1 VIVAISQPQYF
12 PYLGFFSKVAQCDVH
27 VHLDDV
33 EFLERGFQHRN
44 VIKMQTGKQWL
55 TVPVV
60 QNRGQLIC
68 DVAIDNTQRWQRK
81 HWAALE
87 SNYRP
92 APFFKELAPSLKALL
107 LDRSYDKLAALDVAL
122 LDWACGL
129 LELRAKH
136 RLSSELKP
144 EGTST
149 ARLVSICK
157 AVGATTYLSGPGGRA
172 YMDLSLFE
180 AANIRVVFQEYAPVE
195 YTQLFPAHGFLSH
208 LAVVDALFNV
218 GPQGTPALL
227 TTPRTS

>member
-1 VIVAISQPQYF
+1 MIVAISQPQYF
-12 PYLGFFSKVAQCDVH
+12 PYLGFFAKVAQCDLH
-27 VHLDDV
+27 IHLDDV

-60 QNRGQLIC
+60 QDRGQIIH

-92 APFFKELAPSLKALL
+92 APFFKELAPSLKAILV
-107 LDRSYDKLAALDVAL
+107 DRSYEKLATLDVAL
-122 LDWACGL
+122 LDWAFGILGL
-129 LELRAKH
+129 TAKH

-144 EGTST
+144 QGTST
-149 ARLVSICK
+149 ERLVSICK
-157 AVGATTYLSGPGGRA
+157 AVGATTYLSGSGGRA

-180 AANIRVVFQEYAPVE
+180 AAGIRVAFQQYTPVE
-195 YTQLFPAHGFLSH
+195 YAQLFPAHGFLSH
-208 LAVVDALFNV
+208 LAVVDALFNA
-218 GPQGTPALL
+218 GAEATRSMIQA
-227 TTPRTS
+227 R